1 MKKGY
6 VIDFVANT
14 VTITKGFAQKAND
27 MNSAEF
33 ETLMKLREMG
43 LRIVNA
49 PAKAKPRRR
58 NMITY
63 DMMIHHMNNMA
74 EAEGYLE
81 EFDAVRDESKN
92 HPNRYQYV
100 RNWFD
105 TRFPNYSAVP
115 QFDKNLKIV
124 NIPVNYETRQSA

>member
-6 VIDFVANT
+6 VIDFAANT

-27 MNSAEF
+27 MNGAEF

-81 EFDAVRDESKN
+81 EFDAVRQMARMYNSA
-92 HPNRYQYV
+92 YMYV
-100 RNWFD
+100 RRWFL
-105 TRFPNYSAVP
+105 TQFPELGNA
-115 QFDKNLKIV
+115 
-124 NIPVNYETRQSA
+124 A

>member
-6 VIDFVANT
+6 SIDFAANT
-14 VTITKGFAQKAND
+14 VTITKAFAQKANELG
-27 MNSAEF
+27 STEF
-33 ETLMKLREMG
+33 ETLMKLRDMG

-49 PAKAKPRRR
+49 PAKTKPRRK
-58 NMITY
+58 NVITY

-74 EAEGYLE
+74 EAETYLE
-81 EFDAVRDESKN
+81 EFDAVRDESRN
-92 HPNRYQYV
+92 HPNCYQYV

-105 TRFPNYSAVP
+105 KRFPNYAAVP

-124 NIPVNYETRQSA
+124 NIPVNYDAKQSA